1 MKKIFNNILNFDLFE
16 RNYILSRIYV
26 TVIQERSSLLNVSLH
41 EVSEGIWYLAK
52 WTVAEKWRVDE
63 LENGTGFEGT
73 SHKELR
79 IWKYLEAMSV

>member
-41 EVSEGIWYLAK
+41 EVSEGI
-52 WTVAEKWRVDE
+52 
-63 LENGTGFEGT
+63 
-73 SHKELR
+73 
-79 IWKYLEAMSV
+79 